1 MASKFTPG
9 LSALSVFIG
18 FSASKEELGMKAQ
31 NVWSFPEAN
40 SAFEDYTEKGG
51 CE

>member
-1 MASKFTPG
+1 MPG

-18 FSASKEELGMKAQ
+18 FSTSEEELGMKAQ

-51 CE
+51 VCV